1 MASMEQWDING
12 HWMTKYILHTSKET
26 ATTALA
32 SAFCTPALAFTGLA
46 NGSWPLAF
54 TDLVTGLHPFTALS
68 S

>member
-1 MASMEQWDING
+1 MTIDILF
-12 HWMTKYILHTSKET
+12 KSKIT

-32 SAFCTPALAFTGLA
+32 PAFCTPALAFTGLA

-54 TDLVTGLHPFTALS
+54 TGLANGSWPLAFTDLVTGPHPFTALS